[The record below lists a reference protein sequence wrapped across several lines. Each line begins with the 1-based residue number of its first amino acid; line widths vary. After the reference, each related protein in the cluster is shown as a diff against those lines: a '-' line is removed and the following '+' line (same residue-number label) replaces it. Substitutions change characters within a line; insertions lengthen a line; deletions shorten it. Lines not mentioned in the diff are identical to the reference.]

1 MNNVKINAHL
11 WHIFNEFIELVK
23 HNISQNQRLDDK
35 KQAEFLEELSRIT
48 IKEEEIEEWLTAH
61 TYQYPNNCGKI

>member
-1 MNNVKINAHL
+1 MDNVKINAHL

-23 HNISQNQRLDDK
+23 HNISHNQRLDNK

-48 IKEEEIEEWLTAH
+48 IKEEEIEE
-61 TYQYPNNCGKI
+61 

>member
-1 MNNVKINAHL
+1 MNTVKIDAHL

-23 HNISQNQRLDDK
+23 HNISHNQRLDDK

-48 IKEEEIEEWLTAH
+48 IKEEEIEEW
-61 TYQYPNNCGKI
+61 